1 MSVECLNGLQ
11 TPGPGLSCARLQT
24 NGLVSSRGRNETRA
38 GVRNLD
44 PMAARLKNVQE
55 ESLLD
60 SVLVWACLDLDAGL
74 QKDVCGA

>member
-1 MSVECLNGLQ
+1 MVFRPQGLAFLALGFRP
-11 TPGPGLSCARLQT
+11 TDWFPVG
-24 NGLVSSRGRNETRA
+24 GRNETRA